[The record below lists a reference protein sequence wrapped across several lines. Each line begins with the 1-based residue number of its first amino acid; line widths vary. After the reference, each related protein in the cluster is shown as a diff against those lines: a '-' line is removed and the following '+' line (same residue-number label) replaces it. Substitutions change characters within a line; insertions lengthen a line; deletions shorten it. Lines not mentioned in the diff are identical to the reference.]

1 MKARTNPSIMR
12 LAAAEL
18 RLGKPVTALTLAG
31 GQPAQ
36 RASGI
41 QDRQAGFRAAAGA
54 F

>member
-1 MKARTNPSIMR
+1 MKARTNPSILR
-12 LAAAEL
+12 LAAEL

-36 RASGI
+36 CASGI
-41 QDRQAGFRAAAGA
+41 QDRQEGFRAAAGA